1 MPVRTVAIISPGDM
15 GHAVGRALV
24 EHGLDVITCLAGRSD
39 RTRKLAKLG
48 RFRDLPSL
56 EAMVAEADLVLSIL
70 PPSAA
75 VDTARLVAQAMASAG
90 KKRPYADCN
99 AVSPETTRR
108 IGREISR
115 VGADY
120 IDGGIIGQPPGK
132 GVPTRFF
139 VSGERTDIVAE
150 LNGKGIDVR
159 PIGAEIGRASAIKMC
174 YAALTKGTNTL
185 YTAVLVAAEVMGLTD
200 ELREEFLYSQQAAYK
215 QMQTRVPG
223 LPAASG
229 RWIGEM
235 HEIAATFEAA
245 GVTPK
250 FHQGAAEV
258 YTLLASTPLAAETR
272 ETMGTRRSLEE
283 VVRVYTQH
291 LNKK

>member
-1 MPVRTVAIISPGDM
+1 MPVQTVAIISPGDM

-24 EHGLDVITCLAGRSD
+24 EHGLDVITCLGGRSD

-75 VDTARLVAQAMASAG
+75 LDIARLVAQAMASVG
-90 KKRPYADCN
+90 EKRPYADCN

-150 LNGKGIDVR
+150 LSGKGIDVR

-215 QMQTRVPG
+215 QMQARVPG
-223 LPAASG
+223 LPADSG

-258 YTLLASTPLAAETR
+258 YTLLASTPLAAENR
-272 ETMGTRRSLEE
+272 ETMDKSRGLEE
-283 VVRVYTQH
+283 VVRVYAQH
-291 LNKK
+291 LRKR

>member
-1 MPVRTVAIISPGDM
+1 MPVQTVAIISPGDM
-15 GHAVGRALV
+15 GHSVGRALG

-39 RTRKLAKLG
+39 RTRKLAELG
-48 RFRDLPSL
+48 RFRDLPTL
-56 EAMVAEADLVLSIL
+56 GAMVSEADLVLSIM

-75 VDTARLVAQAMASAG
+75 LDTARLVAQAMASVG

-215 QMQTRVPG
+215 QMQARVPG
-223 LPAASG
+223 LPADSG

-258 YTLLASTPLAAETR
+258 YTLLASTPLAAENR
-272 ETMGTRRSLEE
+272 ETMDTSRSLEE
-283 VVRVYTQH
+283 VVRVYAQH
-291 LNKK
+291 LRKR

>member
-1 MPVRTVAIISPGDM
+1 MPVKTVAIISPGDM
-15 GHAVGRALV
+15 GHSVGRALG

-48 RFRDLPSL
+48 RFRDVPSL
-56 EAMVAEADLVLSIL
+56 EAMVSEADLVVAIL

-75 VDTARLVAQAMASAG
+75 LKTAGQVAEAMASAG

-99 AVSPETTRR
+99 AVSPETTRG
-108 IGREISR
+108 IGKEITR

-120 IDGGIIGQPPGK
+120 IDGGIIGSPPGK
-132 GVPTRFF
+132 GVPTRFY
-139 VSGERTDIVAE
+139 VSGERADIMTE

-200 ELREEFLYSQQAAYK
+200 ELREEFLYSQQDAYK
-215 QMQTRVPG
+215 QMQARVPS
-223 LPAASG
+223 LPPDSE

-235 HEIAATFEAA
+235 NEIAATFEAA
-245 GVTPK
+245 GVTPR

-258 YTLLASTPLAAETR
+258 YRLLASTPLAAENR
-272 ETMGTRRSLEE
+272 ETMDKSRGLEE
-283 VVRVYTQH
+283 VVRVYAQH
-291 LNKK
+291 LRKR

>member
-1 MPVRTVAIISPGDM
+1 MPVQTVAIISPGDM

-39 RTRKLAKLG
+39 RTRKLAELG
-48 RFRDLPSL
+48 KFRDLPTL
-56 EAMVAEADLVLSIL
+56 EAMVSEADLVLSIM
-70 PPSAA
+70 PSSAA
-75 VDTARLVAQAMASAG
+75 LDTARLVAQAMASVG

-139 VSGERTDIVAE
+139 VSGERTDIVTE

-200 ELREEFLYSQQAAYK
+200 ELRKELLYSQQAAYK
-215 QMQTRVPG
+215 QMQARVPG
-223 LPAASG
+223 LPPDSG

-258 YTLLASTPLAAETR
+258 YTLLASTPLAAENR
-272 ETMGTRRSLEE
+272 ETMDTSRGLEE
-283 VVRVYTQH
+283 VVRVFAQH
-291 LNKK
+291 LRKR